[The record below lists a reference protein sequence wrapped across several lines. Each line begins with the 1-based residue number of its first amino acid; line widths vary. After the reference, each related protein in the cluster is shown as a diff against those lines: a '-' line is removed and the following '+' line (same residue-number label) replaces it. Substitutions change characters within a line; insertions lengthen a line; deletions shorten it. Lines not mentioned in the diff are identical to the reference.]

1 VNYSPLDTIVAT
13 ATPPGLGGVAIVRIS
28 GSKALSILKMAVRN
42 GQQKV
47 WQARRMYYCEII
59 DEYGQTIDKAL
70 AVYMPSPH
78 SYTGEDV
85 AEIHCH
91 GGSVL
96 AGVIVDICLH
106 YGARL
111 AQPGEFTYRAFMAG
125 KLDLAEAESVLSLIE
140 AKSKSAVVLAAN
152 NLNGA
157 FSQSLDKLRSDIL
170 DLIAQYEAEID
181 YGDEIV
187 ASDVSLIKDKC
198 QTFLKFT
205 ESLLCRANEGRALA
219 EGLETV
225 LVGPP
230 NAGKSTLWNALIGQD
245 KALVTPYPGTT
256 RDQLEDYVYVDG
268 VMLHLID
275 TAGMHEA
282 QDPVEQL
289 GIKKT
294 EAALEKAELA
304 VIVLDCSLDIES
316 DFKKIMSDI
325 AKRAEKNDDFKVL
338 VVLNKCDCGIRLTP
352 QSVTEAFGF
361 KHICQASLKFS
372 DGLEDVK
379 KNIAQLCRPL
389 LSSDKAALSV
399 NQRQRQALTKVK
411 EALLNL
417 NSGVKSNV
425 PCDCLL
431 LDLHNCL
438 TALNE
443 LTGHDVSEDI
453 LDRVFS
459 KFCLGK

>member
-1 VNYSPLDTIVAT
+1 MNYSPLDTIVAT

-28 GSKALSILKMAVRN
+28 GSEALSILKMTVKN

-47 WQARRMYYCEII
+47 WQARYMYYCEIV
-59 DEYGQTIDKAL
+59 DERGQTVDKAL

-91 GGSVL
+91 GGSIL
-96 AGVIVDICLH
+96 AGIIVDICLY

-157 FSQSLDKLRSDIL
+157 FSKSLDQLRNDIL
-170 DLIAQYEAEID
+170 DLISQYEAEID
-181 YGDEIV
+181 YGDEIA
-187 ASDVSLIKDKC
+187 ASDVSLIEDKC
-198 QTFLKFT
+198 QTFIQFT
-205 ESLLCRANEGRALA
+205 DSLLCRANEGRTLT

-225 LVGPP
+225 LIGPP

-256 RDQLEDYVYVDG
+256 RDQLEDYVYVEG
-268 VMLHLID
+268 ITLHLID
-275 TAGMHEA
+275 TAGMHKA

-289 GIKKT
+289 GIKKA
-294 EAALEKAELA
+294 EAALQKAELA
-304 VIVLDCSLDIES
+304 VIVLDCSIDIEP
-316 DFKKIMSDI
+316 DFKKVMSDI
-325 AKRAEKNDDFKVL
+325 AKRAKNSDDFKVL
-338 VVLNKCDCGIRLTP
+338 VVLNKCDCGVKLTP
-352 QSVTEAFGF
+352 DTVTEMFNF
-361 KHICQASLKFS
+361 RHICQASLKFS

-379 KNIAQLCRPL
+379 KNIAQLCQPL
-389 LSSDKAALSV
+389 LTSDKAAISM
-399 NQRQRQALTKVK
+399 NRRQRQALTKVK
-411 EALLNL
+411 EALLDL
-417 NSGVKSNV
+417 DSGVKSNM

-438 TALNE
+438 TSLNE
-443 LTGHDVSEDI
+443 LTGHNVSEDI

>member
-1 VNYSPLDTIVAT
+1 MNYSPLDTIVAT

-294 EAALEKAELA
+294 
-304 VIVLDCSLDIES
+304 

>member
-1 VNYSPLDTIVAT
+1 MNYSPLDTIVAT

-28 GSKALSILKMAVRN
+28 GSKALSVLKMIVRD
-42 GQQKV
+42 GQLKV
-47 WQARRMYYCEII
+47 WQARHMYYCEIV
-59 DEYGQTIDKAL
+59 DQDGQTVDKAL

-96 AGVIVDICLH
+96 ASVIVDISLH

-125 KLDLAEAESVLSLIE
+125 KLDLAEAESILSLIE
-140 AKSKSAVVLAAN
+140 AKSKSGVILAAN
-152 NLNGA
+152 NLKGA
-157 FSQSLDKLRSDIL
+157 FSQSLAKLRSDIL

-181 YGDEIV
+181 YGDEIA

-198 QTFLKFT
+198 QTFLQFT
-205 ESLLCRANEGRALA
+205 DSLLCRANEGRALT

-225 LVGPP
+225 LIGPP

-256 RDQLEDYVYVDG
+256 RDQLEDYVYVKG

-275 TAGMHEA
+275 TAGLHEA
-282 QDPVEQL
+282 QDPVERL
-289 GIKKT
+289 GIEKT
-294 EAALEKAELA
+294 QAALEKAQVA

-316 DFKKIMSDI
+316 DFKKIMSDM
-325 AKRAEKNDDFKVL
+325 AKKLEKSDDFKVL
-338 VVLNKCDCGIRLTP
+338 VILNKCDCGIKLTP
-352 QSVTEAFGF
+352 EQVTETFGF
-361 KHICQASLKFS
+361 RYICRTSLKFA
-372 DGLEDVK
+372 DGLEGVK
-379 KNIAQLCRPL
+379 ESLAQLCRPL
-389 LSSDKAALSV
+389 LSSEKVALSM

-417 NSGVKSNV
+417 DSAIKVNL

-443 LTGHDVSEDI
+443 LTGDDVSEDI

>member
-1 VNYSPLDTIVAT
+1 MV
-13 ATPPGLGGVAIVRIS
+13 
-28 GSKALSILKMAVRN
+28 
-42 GQQKV
+42 
-47 WQARRMYYCEII
+47 
-59 DEYGQTIDKAL
+59 
-70 AVYMPSPH
+70 
-78 SYTGEDV
+78 
-85 AEIHCH
+85 
-91 GGSVL
+91 
-96 AGVIVDICLH
+96 
-106 YGARL
+106 
-111 AQPGEFTYRAFMAG
+111 G

-140 AKSKSAVVLAAN
+140 AKSKSAVVLAPN

-157 FSQSLDKLRSDIL
+157 FSESLDKLRSDIL

-181 YGDEIV
+181 YGDEIA

-205 ESLLCRANEGRALA
+205 DSLLCRANEGRALA

-304 VIVLDCSLDIES
+304 VIVLDCSIDIES

-325 AKRAEKNDDFKVL
+325 SERATKNDDFKVL
-338 VVLNKCDCGIRLTP
+338 VVLNKCDCGIKLTP
-352 QSVTEAFGF
+352 KSVTETFGF

-379 KNIAQLCRPL
+379 KNIAQLCCPL

-399 NQRQRQALTKVK
+399 NQRQRQALTKVR
-411 EALLNL
+411 EALLSL
-417 NSGVKSNV
+417 NSGVESNV